1 MNNFSDFFPV
11 VSGGSSS
18 SSSGGG
24 GGSRAITKE
33 VNGVTYE
40 NVWTDPKEFG
50 YPGPFISSV
59 THTNFGGN
67 VAYGSNL
74 NTTWSQDTGNY
85 IGPNSWATNTDITV
99 ANVTN
104 ATDGG
109 FLHCFV
115 GPEFTSSYSIV
126 IKITIDGTLYT
137 WSYVHA
143 GVYNGQFRP
152 FIGAQYSTVPQG
164 FHGSSYLAG
173 SEIGSAGL
181 TEAHYLPTAA
191 NAILMSA
198 PKLYFENSCSV
209 VFNYSSINASNDKEV
224 AVAAITIL

>member
-18 SSSGGG
+18 SSSG

-50 YPGPFISSV
+50 YPGPFLSNNIRFAALNPSSNNFKTPVV
-59 THTNFGGN
+59 T
-67 VAYGSNL
+67 
-74 NTTWSQDTGNY
+74 DTGNY
-85 IGPNSWATNTDITV
+85 IGPDNPTTNTDITV
-99 ANVTN
+99 ANITN

-109 FLHCFV
+109 FLHCFL
-115 GPEFTSSYSIV
+115 GPMFTVNDSIA

-137 WSYVHA
+137 WSYTHS
-143 GVYNGQFRP
+143 GVYSGQFRP
-152 FIGAQYSTVPQG
+152 FIGAQFSTIPQG
-164 FHGSSYLAG
+164 FGGSVYLIG
-173 SEIGSAGL
+173 SEIGAAGF
-181 TEAHYLPTAA
+181 TDIHYLPSAN

-209 VFNYSSINASNDKEV
+209 VFNYSSISTANDNEV
-224 AVAAITIL
+224 AVAAITVL